1 MSEPASVS
9 MEYIKMVNKEGSFFN
24 DNNVIKRD
32 LQNGKSE
39 IISICINKR
48 VANAMVSGL
57 NLLDDNQRRWELE

>member
-1 MSEPASVS
+1 MSEPAAVS
-9 MEYIKMVNKEGSFFN
+9 TAYIKMVNKDGSFFN
-24 DNNVIKRD
+24 EDNVIKRN

-57 NLLDDNQRRWELE
+57 NLLNDNQRRLELE

>member
-24 DNNVIKRD
+24 ENNVIKRD

-39 IISICINKR
+39 IIALCINKR
-48 VANAMVSGL
+48 VADAIVSGL

>member
-1 MSEPASVS
+1 MSEPAAVS
-9 MEYIKMVNKEGSFFN
+9 TVYIKMVNEEGLYFN
-24 DNNVIKRD
+24 EDNIIKKD

-57 NLLDDNQRRWELE
+57 NLLDDNQRRLELE